1 MEFERIT
8 RENDILFRL
17 KGRLDIDTV
26 SVFEKEI
33 SEKISGKTSAVLD
46 FEKLEYISSA
56 GLRCLLHFKNDIE
69 KFGGTIKIV
78 NVIDEVKEVFDIT
91 GFLDIFEFE

>member
-1 MEFERIT
+1 MEFEKIT
-8 RENDILFRL
+8 RENDILFIL

-33 SEKISGKTSAVLD
+33 SEKISGKISAVLD

>member
-1 MEFERIT
+1 M
-8 RENDILFRL
+8 
-17 KGRLDIDTV
+17 
-26 SVFEKEI
+26 
-33 SEKISGKTSAVLD
+33 LD

-69 KFGGTIKIV
+69 KFGGTVKII

-91 GFLDIFEFE
+91 GFSDIFEFE